1 MTYAVVGLTAAVL
14 ILMARASRL
23 ELLSRL
29 SGALG
34 LVMVAGI
41 ANWAG
46 TFFEIPPRVSSWL
59 LAALVLALGL
69 LLARA
74 AILVLFEWLLGQRL
88 GFRVPRLARDVVA
101 ILLYLLVA
109 AIVLKAVLG
118 IEVQALIAT
127 SAVITVVIGLALQE
141 TLGTLLAGLT
151 LAWEQHLQAG
161 AWIELDGVV
170 GRIEELGW
178 RSLLLRT
185 PLGDRRLIPN
195 SAVARAGVRLLGR
208 GELPTAVPVRLG
220 VSYNASPDR
229 VKAALGAVARDV
241 PGVLVEPA
249 PQVLVTEFADSAILY
264 ECRLWTR
271 TPWQAYDV
279 RDRMLTRAYAALGRA
294 GMEIPFP
301 QRTLH
306 MSRRTPPPD
315 TVGMC
320 ERALASAAIFSGLPE
335 SALARLAA
343 HSRWLRFV
351 PGEAIVTEGDA
362 SRALYV
368 IAEGQAVVRRQRR
381 ELGRV
386 GAGEVF
392 GEIAFLTGQPRTATV
407 RASTELHVVEVD
419 SVALSALLE
428 ENADLA
434 DVLAERVA
442 GRQTVQAAEQRGEP
456 TTAEGG
462 VLSQLRLRLR
472 RLVGGGPRTEDPSSL
487 SLDDDPE
494 H

>member
-1 MTYAVVGLTAAVL
+1 
-14 ILMARASRL
+14 
-23 ELLSRL
+23 
-29 SGALG
+29 
-34 LVMVAGI
+34 
-41 ANWAG
+41 
-46 TFFEIPPRVSSWL
+46 
-59 LAALVLALGL
+59 
-69 LLARA
+69 
-74 AILVLFEWLLGQRL
+74 
-88 GFRVPRLARDVVA
+88 
-101 ILLYLLVA
+101 
-109 AIVLKAVLG
+109 
-118 IEVQALIAT
+118 
-127 SAVITVVIGLALQE
+127 
-141 TLGTLLAGLT
+141 
-151 LAWEQHLQAG
+151 
-161 AWIELDGVV
+161 
-170 GRIEELGW
+170 
-178 RSLLLRT
+178 
-185 PLGDRRLIPN
+185 
-195 SAVARAGVRLLGR
+195 
-208 GELPTAVPVRLG
+208 
-220 VSYNASPDR
+220 
-229 VKAALGAVARDV
+229 
-241 PGVLVEPA
+241 
-249 PQVLVTEFADSAILY
+249 
-264 ECRLWTR
+264 
-271 TPWQAYDV
+271 
-279 RDRMLTRAYAALGRA
+279 
-294 GMEIPFP
+294 
-301 QRTLH
+301 
-306 MSRRTPPPD
+306 
-315 TVGMC
+315 MC

-335 SALARLAA
+335 PALARLAA